1 MEDLSLEEREA
12 AEGAPP
18 RLRGLSLE
26 EKARVAESGG
36 ESWEKSGEWSGG
48 GLTTADFG
56 DSGPPVRPRNVR
68 QWLGERMADPMDPC
82 VSEGDACGARGL
94 AAGGPRPVQ
103 PPPFE
108 GGGRRVGG
116 RCA

>member
-48 GLTTADFG
+48 GFKTVVALRLTYLAPDEARTLEKDG
-56 DSGPPVRPRNVR
+56 VRGIGGKSWSPR
-68 QWLGERMADPMDPC
+68 
-82 VSEGDACGARGL
+82 
-94 AAGGPRPVQ
+94 
-103 PPPFE
+103 
-108 GGGRRVGG
+108 
-116 RCA
+116 

>member
-1 MEDLSLEEREA
+1 MEDFKEDLSLEEREA

-48 GLTTADFG
+48 GFNFTVVALRLTYLAPDEARTLAKDG
-56 DSGPPVRPRNVR
+56 VR
-68 QWLGERMADPMDPC
+68 GIGGKSF
-82 VSEGDACGARGL
+82 VS
-94 AAGGPRPVQ
+94 
-103 PPPFE
+103 
-108 GGGRRVGG
+108 
-116 RCA
+116 